1 MAKSKRWLS
10 ALGAMGLAAGAV
22 FAPSYADDRD
32 DLVNKKKQQE
42 AQIESYKSS
51 LEGVDTNLQAVY
63 LKLKETQAQIP
74 VAQAE
79 LATAQSELAAATRQ
93 QEAVSAQLQ
102 AAQGEL
108 KTIKQTVS
116 ANQENVEST
125 RKDVGAVARARYRG
139 ESVPTRWDMLV
150 GSKTSKEF
158 LDAISASRTAER
170 TQSTAL
176 LKAEQ
181 ATASAK
187 NRQARQSAVEAK
199 IGQLKKEA
207 DNLVSAKTQKESAAQ
222 AKANNL
228 ASLQSS
234 YSTQSQ
240 QLSAQKQSFQAS
252 LANVNSAR
260 DQTAAQIAQIDAEN
274 QRKAQAARAA
284 PPGGAP
290 KNAGGGPHAGG
301 ANTGGEGGGSGSG
314 GSGGGGGGASGGGFL
329 IPVIPRPL
337 YVTSPFGMRE
347 YPFGGRWM
355 HNGVDLR
362 SPCGQAQV
370 APGNGVVAS
379 VRPAAGNSTHG
390 NQVFINLG
398 NVNGHSWVAVTNH
411 MSAFNVRPGQSVT
424 QGQVIGWTG
433 QTGQV
438 TGCHVHM
445 EVWRDG
451 QVINPMSLPGF

>member
-1 MAKSKRWLS
+1 M
-10 ALGAMGLAAGAV
+10 
-22 FAPSYADDRD
+22 
-32 DLVNKKKQQE
+32 
-42 AQIESYKSS
+42 
-51 LEGVDTNLQAVY
+51 
-63 LKLKETQAQIP
+63 
-74 VAQAE
+74 
-79 LATAQSELAAATRQ
+79 
-93 QEAVSAQLQ
+93 
-102 AAQGEL
+102 
-108 KTIKQTVS
+108 
-116 ANQENVEST
+116 
-125 RKDVGAVARARYRG
+125 ARARYRG

-274 QRKAQAARAA
+274 QRKAQAARAEA
-284 PPGGAP
+284 AR
-290 KNAGGGPHAGG
+290 KNAASGNSGGGSNSGG
-301 ANTGGEGGGSGSG
+301 QGGGSGSG

>member
-274 QRKAQAARAA
+274 QRKAQAARAEA
-284 PPGGAP
+284 AR
-290 KNAGGGPHAGG
+290 KNAA
-301 ANTGGEGGGSGSG
+301 SGN
-314 GSGGGGGGASGGGFL
+314 SGGGFL

>member
-22 FAPSYADDRD
+22 FSPSYADDRD

-158 LDAISASRTAER
+158 LDAVSASRTAER

-274 QRKAQAARAA
+274 QRKAQAARAEA
-284 PPGGAP
+284 AR
-290 KNAGGGPHAGG
+290 KNAAASGNSGGGSNSGG
-301 ANTGGEGGGSGSG
+301 QGGGSGSG
-314 GSGGGGGGASGGGFL
+314 GSGGGGGGASRGGVRIPL
-329 IPVIPRPL
+329 IPPPRDRTAP
-337 YVTSPFGMRE
+337 SGKRA
-347 YPFGGRWM
+347 YPIRGRGV

>member
-274 QRKAQAARAA
+274 QRKAQAARAEA
-284 PPGGAP
+284 AR
-290 KNAGGGPHAGG
+290 KNAAASG
-301 ANTGGEGGGSGSG
+301 NSGGGSGSG

>member
-1 MAKSKRWLS
+1 MEAVMAKSKRWLS

-274 QRKAQAARAA
+274 QRKAQAARAEA
-284 PPGGAP
+284 AR
-290 KNAGGGPHAGG
+290 KNAAASG
-301 ANTGGEGGGSGSG
+301 NSGGGSGSG

>member
-252 LANVNSAR
+252 L
-260 DQTAAQIAQIDAEN
+260 TAAQIAQIDAEN
-274 QRKAQAARAA
+274 QRKAQAARAEA
-284 PPGGAP
+284 AR
-290 KNAGGGPHAGG
+290 KNAASGNSGGGSNSGG
-301 ANTGGEGGGSGSG
+301 QGGGSGSG

>member
-63 LKLKETQAQIP
+63 LKLKE
-74 VAQAE
+74 AQAE

-274 QRKAQAARAA
+274 QRKAQAARAEA
-284 PPGGAP
+284 AR
-290 KNAGGGPHAGG
+290 KNAASGNSGGGSNSGG
-301 ANTGGEGGGSGSG
+301 QGGGSGSG

>member
-274 QRKAQAARAA
+274 QRKAQAARAEA
-284 PPGGAP
+284 AR
-290 KNAGGGPHAGG
+290 KNAASG
-301 ANTGGEGGGSGSG
+301 NSGGGSNSG

>member
-181 ATASAK
+181 ATASA
-187 NRQARQSAVEAK
+187 
-199 IGQLKKEA
+199 
-207 DNLVSAKTQKESAAQ
+207 
-222 AKANNL
+222 
-228 ASLQSS
+228 
-234 YSTQSQ
+234 
-240 QLSAQKQSFQAS
+240 
-252 LANVNSAR
+252 
-260 DQTAAQIAQIDAEN
+260 
-274 QRKAQAARAA
+274 
-284 PPGGAP
+284 
-290 KNAGGGPHAGG
+290 
-301 ANTGGEGGGSGSG
+301 
-314 GSGGGGGGASGGGFL
+314 
-329 IPVIPRPL
+329 
-337 YVTSPFGMRE
+337 
-347 YPFGGRWM
+347 
-355 HNGVDLR
+355 
-362 SPCGQAQV
+362 
-370 APGNGVVAS
+370 
-379 VRPAAGNSTHG
+379 
-390 NQVFINLG
+390 
-398 NVNGHSWVAVTNH
+398 
-411 MSAFNVRPGQSVT
+411 
-424 QGQVIGWTG
+424 
-433 QTGQV
+433 
-438 TGCHVHM
+438 
-445 EVWRDG
+445 
-451 QVINPMSLPGF
+451 